1 MSHQGGNIGGIPGIL
16 RIGNPETLCGT
27 DDKDRSGDT
36 RMETGRRPR
45 GTLEQE
51 VVAALA
57 AADRPMTPA
66 EVRDQLGTD
75 LAYTTVMTVLAR
87 LSEKGLVTRERV
99 GRAYAYTAIR
109 DGAEVTARQMQKL
122 LDAGDDRAAVLSR
135 FVGTLTDEDERLL
148 VDLLRHAEGD
158 DQQ

>member
-1 MSHQGGNIGGIPGIL
+1 
-16 RIGNPETLCGT
+16 
-27 DDKDRSGDT
+27 
-36 RMETGRRPR
+36 METGRRPR

-51 VVAALA
+51 VVATLA
-57 AADRPMTPA
+57 TASVPMTPA
-66 EVRDQLGTD
+66 QVRDHLGGD

-109 DGAEVTARQMQKL
+109 DEAEVTARQMQRL

-135 FVGTLTDEDERLL
+135 FVGVLSDDDERLL
-148 VDLLRHAEGD
+148 IDLLRRAEGGD
-158 DQQ
+158 R

>member
-1 MSHQGGNIGGIPGIL
+1 
-16 RIGNPETLCGT
+16 
-27 DDKDRSGDT
+27 
-36 RMETGRRPR
+36 METGRRPR

-57 AADRPMTPA
+57 AAARPMTPA
-66 EVRDQLGTD
+66 EVRDQLGAD

-87 LSEKGLVTRERV
+87 LSEKGLVTRKRV

-148 VDLLRHAEGD
+148 VDLLHHAEGD
-158 DQQ
+158 DQP

>member
-1 MSHQGGNIGGIPGIL
+1 M
-16 RIGNPETLCGT
+16 
-27 DDKDRSGDT
+27 D
-36 RMETGRRPR
+36 TGRRPR

-57 AADRPMTPA
+57 AAAEPMTPA
-66 EVRDQLGTD
+66 QVRDQLGAD

-99 GRAYAYTAIR
+99 GRAYEYTAVQ
-109 DGAEVTARQMQKL
+109 DEAEVTARQMQRL

-135 FVGTLTDEDERLL
+135 FVGVLSDDDERLL
-148 VDLLRHAEGD
+148 IDLLRRAED
-158 DQQ
+158 ADP

>member
-1 MSHQGGNIGGIPGIL
+1 M
-16 RIGNPETLCGT
+16 
-27 DDKDRSGDT
+27 D
-36 RMETGRRPR
+36 TGRRPR

-57 AADRPMTPA
+57 AATDPMTPA
-66 EVRDQLGTD
+66 QVRDQLGGD

-99 GRAYAYTAIR
+99 GRAYAYTAVQ
-109 DGAEVTARQMQKL
+109 DEAEVTARQMQRL

-135 FVGTLTDEDERLL
+135 FVGVLSDDDERLL
-148 VDLLRHAEGD
+148 IDLLRRTEDGD
-158 DQQ
+158 R

>member
-1 MSHQGGNIGGIPGIL
+1 MDS
-16 RIGNPETLCGT
+16 
-27 DDKDRSGDT
+27 
-36 RMETGRRPR
+36 GRRPR

-57 AADRPMTPA
+57 AAAEPMTPA
-66 EVRDQLGTD
+66 QVRDQLGTD

-99 GRAYAYTAIR
+99 GRAYAYTAVQ
-109 DGAEVTARQMQKL
+109 DEAEVTARQMQRL

-135 FVGTLTDEDERLL
+135 FVGVLSDDDERLL
-148 VDLLRHAEGD
+148 IDLLRHTEDGD
-158 DQQ
+158 R

>member
-1 MSHQGGNIGGIPGIL
+1 M
-16 RIGNPETLCGT
+16 
-27 DDKDRSGDT
+27 D
-36 RMETGRRPR
+36 TGRRPR

-51 VVAALA
+51 VVATLA
-57 AADRPMTPA
+57 TASVPMTPA
-66 EVRDQLGTD
+66 QVRDHLGGD

-109 DGAEVTARQMQKL
+109 DEAEVTARQMQRL

-135 FVGTLTDEDERLL
+135 FVGVLSDDDERLL
-148 VDLLRHAEGD
+148 IDLLRRAEGGD
-158 DQQ
+158 R

>member
-1 MSHQGGNIGGIPGIL
+1 MDS
-16 RIGNPETLCGT
+16 
-27 DDKDRSGDT
+27 S
-36 RMETGRRPR
+36 RRPR

-51 VVAALA
+51 IVAALA
-57 AADRPMTPA
+57 TARGPMTPA
-66 EVRDQLGTD
+66 QVRDQLGGD

-87 LSEKGLVTRERV
+87 LSEKGLVTRKRV

-109 DGAEVTARQMQKL
+109 DEAELTARQMQKL
-122 LDAGDDRAAVLSR
+122 LDARDDRAAVLSR

-158 DQQ
+158 NQR

>member
-1 MSHQGGNIGGIPGIL
+1 
-16 RIGNPETLCGT
+16 
-27 DDKDRSGDT
+27 
-36 RMETGRRPR
+36 METGRRAR

-57 AADRPMTPA
+57 AAQRPMTPA
-66 EVRDQLGTD
+66 EVRDQLGGD

-87 LSEKGLVTRERV
+87 LSEKGLVTRKRV

-109 DGAEVTARQMQKL
+109 DEAEVTARQMQKL
-122 LDAGDDRAAVLSR
+122 LDARDDRAAVLSR

-158 DQQ
+158 DQG